1 MRIGYGPAQEWTN
14 RKGKLVTEYQNLIE
28 AVPVSILAVTRI
40 YGVVDEVAENDEGLW
55 VLMNCRTSHFSLVVM
70 LMVFC
75 LWAVSELHAYEEI
88 QPEELRIVIEGGRV
102 EVNGFSLEWPVSIA
116 EFTEIVGEDPRTDP
130 SGGVWIWDSYGIK
143 FLSYKGGTK
152 EERNTKG
159 NELTIYIKD
168 YPDGDDSD
176 GYYESRPKYN
186 FRGTLVIDGVRI
198 TKNMTVKDVNKKK
211 RGRKFSKRPQWWR
224 FITYSK
230 IPGRDNAELIM
241 LAKVFE
247 DLTIRNI
254 YIWYEEIKQIP
265 KNNENKKIQ
274 SSLSQEIISEETK
287 SRLKRY
293 KRYAPLIE
301 ADTIPETEKTRRTM
315 MILLYNDDELE
326 DEDRKI
332 IKRYENLLQEQER
345 QSIPAY

>member
-1 MRIGYGPAQEWTN
+1 MNSRAPGFLYIGMLFVFYLWT
-14 RKGKLVTEYQNLIE
+14 
-28 AVPVSILAVTRI
+28 VSL
-40 YGVVDEVAENDEGLW
+40 
-55 VLMNCRTSHFSLVVM
+55 
-70 LMVFC
+70 
-75 LWAVSELHAYEEI
+75 LHAYESI
-88 QPEELRIVIEGGRV
+88 QPEDLQIVIDGGRV
-102 EVNGFSLEWPVSIA
+102 EVNRSSLEWPVSIA
-116 EFTEIVGEDPRTDP
+116 EFTKIVGEEPRTDQ

-168 YPDGDDSD
+168 YPDSDDSD

-224 FITYSK
+224 FTTYSK

-265 KNNENKKIQ
+265 ENNENKKIQ

-287 SRLKRY
+287 LRLKRY

-301 ADTIPETEKTRRTM
+301 ADSIPETEKTRRTM

-332 IKRYENLLQEQER
+332 IKKYEKQLKDEER
-345 QSIPAY
+345 QSVPAH